1 MEDKLLL
8 KTNEGFTFIE
18 LLFTL
23 LLLSLF
29 LSLPIFYFQSQDK
42 TIQKQTIEQFKHDL
56 VYAQHVAMIEGK
68 VATVRFEDNTLI
80 LFVDQKEKR
89 RVVYPTNVEIE
100 PVTIKLED
108 VSFLANG
115 HPRKSGSWDVR
126 TEHFHVRFTVQIGK
140 GHIVYRQ
147 Q

>member
-8 KTNEGFTFIE
+8 KTNEGFTLIE

-29 LSLPIFYFQSQDK
+29 LFLPILYFQSQDK
-42 TIQKQTIEQFKHDL
+42 TVQKQAIEQFKNDL
-56 VYAQHVAMIEGK
+56 VHAQHLAMTEGK
-68 VATVRFEDNTLI
+68 VATVLFEDNTLI

-89 RVVYPTNVEIE
+89 RVVYPTSIEIE
-100 PVTIKLED
+100 PVTIQLED
-108 VSFLANG
+108 VAFLANG

-126 TEHFHVRFTVQIGK
+126 TEHYHTRFTIQIGK
-140 GHIVYRQ
+140 GRIVYRQ